1 MGSLQQLRQLNRQ
14 RLLEELRR
22 AGAGDRA
29 TLAQRTGLS
38 RTTVSALI
46 NECLAAGVILEEAER
61 PVANRR
67 GRRTGRLRLN
77 PLAGAVVGADFGHR
91 HLRVAVADL
100 AACIVAEDAIELD
113 VDADPAAALDAAAC
127 LVQQLLAQAQV
138 SDDRV
143 LGIGMGLP
151 APIDRSSGTVGASSI
166 LPAWTGVRAG
176 EEITRR
182 LGLPVRLENDANLG
196 ALSEFTYGAGRTVSD
211 LVYVKV
217 ASGIG
222 TGLVLEGALHTGAA
236 GLAGELGHV
245 RVVDD
250 GLVCRCG
257 NRGCLETVAS
267 ATALTRALQP
277 THGAE
282 LTTADVLRLAAEGDS
297 QVVAVL
303 QSAGRHLGRVLS
315 LLCNAIDPAVVVIG
329 GELGAGSALLRK
341 AVAAELRRSALDHGG
356 TVPVEAATLGAR
368 AELLG
373 ALAVA
378 LSEPAWLADAG
389 LVSLDDGAGIRG
401 DAVVAS

>member
-1 MGSLQQLRQLNRQ
+1 MGSLQQLRRLNRQ

-29 TLAQRTGLS
+29 ALAEQTGLS
-38 RTTVSALI
+38 RTTVSALV
-46 NECLAAGVILEEAER
+46 NECLADGVIVEDAER
-61 PVANRR
+61 PAANRR

-77 PLAGAVVGADFGHR
+77 PLAGAVVGVDFGHR
-91 HLRVAVADL
+91 HLRVGVADL
-100 AACIVAEDAIELD
+100 TARIVAEDALDLD
-113 VDADPAAALDAAAC
+113 VDADPEAALDAAAS
-127 LVQQLLAQAQV
+127 LVNRLLGEADV
-138 SDDRV
+138 SAGRV
-143 LGIGMGLP
+143 LGVGMGLP
-151 APIDRSSGTVGASSI
+151 APIDRASGTVGASSI
-166 LPAWTGVRAG
+166 LPAWTGVRPG
-176 EEITRR
+176 EALSQR

-217 ASGIG
+217 ATGIG
-222 TGLVLEGALHTGAA
+222 AGLVLDGALHTGAS

-245 RVVDD
+245 RVVDH

-267 ATALTRALQP
+267 AAALARTD
-277 THGAE
+277 G
-282 LTTADVLRLAAEGDS
+282 ADV
-297 QVVAVL
+297 
-303 QSAGRHLGRVLS
+303 QSAGRHLGRALA

-329 GELGAGSALLRK
+329 GELGAASAPLRK

-356 TVPVEAATLGAR
+356 RIPVEAATLGER

-373 ALAVA
+373 ALALA

-389 LVSLDDGAGIRG
+389 LVSLDGA
-401 DAVVAS
+401 AVAS

>member
-1 MGSLQQLRQLNRQ
+1 MGSLQQLRKLNRQ

-29 TLAQRTGLS
+29 ALAQHTGLS
-38 RTTVSALI
+38 RTTVSALV
-46 NECLAAGVILEEAER
+46 NECLADGVILEEAER

-100 AACIVAEDAIELD
+100 TALIVAEEAIDLD
-113 VDADPAAALDAAAC
+113 VDADPEAALDAAAS
-127 LVQQLLAQAQV
+127 LVTRLLAEAGV
-138 SDDRV
+138 TNSRV

-166 LPAWTGVRAG
+166 LPAWAG
-176 EEITRR
+176 IRPGEAITQR
-182 LGLPVRLENDANLG
+182 LGFPVRLENDANLG

-222 TGLVLEGALHTGAA
+222 AGLVLEGALHSGAA

-250 GLVCRCG
+250 GFVCRCG

-267 ATALTRALQP
+267 AGALTRA
-277 THGAE
+277 HGSDLGAAE
-282 LTTADVLRLAAEGDS
+282 ILRLAAGGDAHAAA
-297 QVVAVL
+297 VV
-303 QSAGRHLGRVLS
+303 QSAGRHLGRALA

-329 GELGAGSALLRK
+329 GELGAGSALLRRT
-341 AVAAELRRSALDHGG
+341 VAGELRRSALDHGG
-356 TVPVEAATLGAR
+356 RIPVEAATLGER

-373 ALAVA
+373 ALALA
-378 LSEPAWLADAG
+378 LSEPAWLAGAG
-389 LVSLDDGAGIRG
+389 LVSLDGA
-401 DAVVAS
+401 AAVAS